1 MKKIQLKHVRIV
13 GSISPI
19 LGIFLILLGSWLK
32 IVLADCRRTSCNA
45 RGDYFSGRF

>member
-19 LGIFLILLGSWLK
+19 LGIFLILLGCWLK
-32 IVLADCRRTSCNA
+32 IVWLIYVAIFVMLA
-45 RGDYFSGRF
+45 GDYFSGRF